1 MISKETFLRCI
12 DSLQAVE
19 EFEGGVYQ
27 LIQNI
32 NSNHPQMYSDCG
44 SLILPNCSGELVD
57 LLSDVLN
64 DETGLISYFCYD
76 LRFGKDWEDEV
87 KLSTAEELWDCLTLD
102 GHGKALRAPWIPVTE
117 RLPKI
122 GERVM
127 VTVQH
132 EFDEETV
139 EITTYSKHG
148 FYIQPVVAWMP
159 LPESYKKEGE

>member
-1 MISKETFLRCI
+1 MISKETFLKCI

-76 LRFGKDWEDEV
+76 LRFGKDCEDEV
-87 KLSTAEELWDCLTLD
+87 KLSTAEELWDYLT
-102 GHGKALRAPWIPVTE
+102 
-117 RLPKI
+117 
-122 GERVM
+122 
-127 VTVQH
+127 
-132 EFDEETV
+132 
-139 EITTYSKHG
+139 
-148 FYIQPVVAWMP
+148 
-159 LPESYKKEGE
+159 KEGE